1 MNYSKEKTFNNK
13 VGSHLD
19 ASINNSLSSEVIEK
33 NIKEIKREFE
43 HNPRNE
49 YTIIKCADKLNKLN
63 QPELALNILKRTY
76 NLKDHSNDF
85 YRLCGDTMF
94 NLKDLDSAIEQ
105 YEIFLKKDDKNP
117 LLLNRMGNI
126 YEMKYDDTFDK
137 KYLQTA
143 IRYFTN
149 AFNLD
154 NNRMYLKNLVICFGK
169 IGDIKTHR
177 ELFRRLLD
185 CNPTAGDLWDYS
197 CSNFRYGDIEE
208 SLKYID
214 YRFCKEEPI
223 YYPQINRPLWDLK
236 DAIFDKTLLVHC
248 EQGFGDTFM
257 FSRFLKTVKD
267 KAKKVIFITQKN
279 TFKLIKNSFPEI
291 EIYPDDI
298 DLNTLDFDFHIPLMT
313 LMKLWDFEKNTL
325 DGYLKVQESD
335 VEEFKNKFFDNK
347 KLNIGISYYGT
358 ENNAFKYRN
367 IDLKEFEPLKNH
379 KNVQLY
385 SFQYGDK
392 LKEEFKIQEKEMG
405 IINLSEHFNDF
416 YDTAVAVSALD
427 LIVTADN
434 VLLNLAGALGK
445 KTYALMNAYSEYR
458 WYKLQGD
465 DIGWYKSVKPF
476 VAQEMNGWEDVIN
489 EIIGN
494 NLLDCHENQRF
505 SRNDEKPDCH
515 ANKSAHNEGIEIKIR
530 QFTNIGE

>member
-1 MNYSKEKTFNNK
+1 MNYLKGKNFKNND
-13 VGSHLD
+13 GSYFD
-19 ASINNSLSSEVIEK
+19 ESINSSFFLATVEK
-33 NIKEIKREFE
+33 NIKEIQKEFE
-43 HNPRNE
+43 RNPEDE
-49 YTIIKCADKLNKLN
+49 YTIIKCADRLNKLKR
-63 QPELALNILKRTY
+63 PEIARDILKRTY
-76 NLKDHSNDF
+76 NLKNHSLDF

-143 IRYFTN
+143 IQYFAN

-169 IGDIKTHR
+169 IGDTKTHR
-177 ELFRRLLD
+177 ELFRRLLAF
-185 CNPTAGDLWDYS
+185 NPTVTDLWDYS
-197 CSNFRYGDIEE
+197 CSNFRYGDFEE

-214 YRFCKEEPI
+214 YRFIKEKDPM
-223 YYPQINRPLWDLK
+223 YYPKINKPLWNLGEN
-236 DAIFDKTLLVHC
+236 ISDKTLLVHY

-257 FSRFLKTVKD
+257 FSRFLKTLKER
-267 KAKKVIFITQKN
+267 AKKVIFITQKN

-298 DLNTLDFDFHIPLMT
+298 DLNTLDFDLHIPLMT

-325 DGYLKVQESD
+325 DGYLKVEESD
-335 VEEFKNKFFDNK
+335 VEEFKNKFLDNK

-367 IDLKEFEPLKNH
+367 IDLKEFEPLKNL

-392 LKEEFKIQEKEMG
+392 LKDEFKIQEQEMG
-405 IINLSEHFNDF
+405 IINLSEHFKDF
-416 YDTAVAVSALD
+416 YDTAVAISALD
-427 LIVTADN
+427 L
-434 VLLNLAGALGK
+434 LLRRIMC
-445 KTYALMNAYSEYR
+445 Y
-458 WYKLQGD
+458 
-465 DIGWYKSVKPF
+465 
-476 VAQEMNGWEDVIN
+476 
-489 EIIGN
+489 
-494 NLLDCHENQRF
+494 
-505 SRNDEKPDCH
+505 
-515 ANKSAHNEGIEIKIR
+515 
-530 QFTNIGE
+530 